1 MPFEIQAHRGA
12 RGLGPQNTLSSF
24 RRALETGVSALEL
37 DVGLSRDGTVI
48 VSHERH
54 ASRLECTGEHLGE
67 RWNALDLAQIRALD
81 RGAGERFA
89 TLDEVLELAAPH
101 PVDVVIEAKIDPR
114 RPDETAPPA
123 ELARRI
129 VETVDAHGL
138 VERAVVQSFDWR
150 VIVETRWLRRELR
163 TTALATRSRIRPGS
177 PWTAGLPV
185 HSRRPFDGD
194 LVAISFLAGAH
205 AIGPHHR
212 DVTPQLVREAH
223 AAGMRVL
230 PWTVNRRWTMHSLV
244 DLGVDGIV
252 TDRPGRLR
260 DVLAVRG
267 IALPQPVAPDLA
279 RAA

>member
-1 MPFEIQAHRGA
+1 MSFEIQAHRGA
-12 RGLGPQNTLSSF
+12 RGLGPQNTLTSF
-24 RRALETGVSALEL
+24 RRALVTGVTSLEI
-37 DVGLSRDGTVI
+37 DVGLSRDGTLL
-48 VSHERH
+48 VSHER
-54 ASRLECTGEHLGE
+54 AARRLECTGPHLGKLW
-67 RWNALDLAQIRALD
+67 RDLDLAQIWTLE

-89 TLDEVLELAAPH
+89 TLDEVLTLVAPH
-101 PVDVVIEAKIDPR
+101 PVGVTIEAKIDPR

-123 ELARRI
+123 EFARRI
-129 VETVDAHGL
+129 VETVEAHDL

-150 VIVETRWLRRELR
+150 MIVESRWLNPGLR
-163 TTALATRSRIRPGS
+163 TTALATRSTVAPGS

-185 HSRRPFDGD
+185 RTRNPFTGE
-194 LVAISFLAGAH
+194 LVAIAFLAGAH

-212 DVTPQLVREAH
+212 DLTPKLIREAH
-223 AAGMRVL
+223 AAGIRVL
-230 PWTVNRRWTMHSLV
+230 PWTVNRRWTMHSLL

-267 IALPQPVAPDLA
+267 IKVPAPVVPDLA